1 MWMFNIFSAFNF
13 FFSCLIP
20 NFSLPLHPKCV
31 KPHISDIMK
40 IKDILG
46 ALEEFAPLALQDGY
60 DNAGLQIGLAE
71 DAEATGVLLSLDV
84 TEEVV
89 NEAVLRG
96 CNLIVSHHP
105 LMFHPV
111 KTFNGKTH
119 VERTILKAIKN
130 DVAVYAAHTNLDVAY
145 GGVNFKIAEKL
156 CLQNVEWLSERESYV
171 SGGKTLMA
179 GDGII
184 ASLPSSVSKKEF
196 MEQVK
201 EVFRLKSLR
210 VNNASPKTIKRV
222 ALCGGSGA
230 SHIPQAIEKGADVFI
245 TGEIGYHHFFGYE
258 NDILLLEIGHYESE
272 QYTIE
277 VLRDVISKFAPS
289 LHICKAE
296 TNINPIKYL

>member
-1 MWMFNIFSAFNF
+1 M
-13 FFSCLIP
+13 C
-20 NFSLPLHPKCV
+20 
-31 KPHISDIMK
+31 KPHIPDIMK

-96 CNLIVSHHP
+96 CNLIISHHP
-105 LMFHPV
+105 LMFQPV
-111 KTFNGKTH
+111 KSFTGKTH
-119 VERTILKAIKN
+119 VERAILKAIKN
-130 DVAVYAAHTNLDVAY
+130 DITVYAAHTNLDVAY

-156 CLQNVEWLSERESYV
+156 GLQKAEFLAGRENYT
-171 SGGKTLMA
+171 SGDKTFTA
-179 GDGII
+179 GEGII
-184 ASLPSSVSKKEF
+184 ASLPEAVSKKAF

-210 VNNASPKTIKRV
+210 VNNASPKSIKRV
-222 ALCGGSGA
+222 ALCGGNGA
-230 SHIPQAIEKGADVFI
+230 FLIPQAIEKGADVFI
-245 TGEIGYHHFFGYE
+245 TGEIGYHRFFGYE
-258 NDILLLEIGHYESE
+258 KDILLLEIGHYESE

-277 VLRDVISKFAPS
+277 LLRDIITKAAPS
-289 LHICKAE
+289 VHVCKAE
-296 TNINPIKYL
+296 TNINPIIYL

>member
-1 MWMFNIFSAFNF
+1 
-13 FFSCLIP
+13 
-20 NFSLPLHPKCV
+20 
-31 KPHISDIMK
+31 MK

-89 NEAVLRG
+89 NEAILRG

-105 LMFHPV
+105 LMFRPV
-111 KTFNGKTH
+111 SSFAGKTH
-119 VERTILKAIKN
+119 VERAILKAIKN
-130 DVAVYAAHTNLDVAY
+130 DIAVYAAHTNLDVAY

-156 CLQNVEWLSERESYV
+156 GLQKVEFLSARENYT
-171 SGGKTLMA
+171 SGDKTFTA
-179 GDGII
+179 GEGII
-184 ASLPSSVSKKEF
+184 AALPEAVSKKEF

-210 VNNASPKTIKRV
+210 VNDANPKSIKRV

-230 SHIPQAIEKGADVFI
+230 SLIPLAIEKGADVFI
-245 TGEIGYHHFFGYE
+245 TGEIGYHHFFGFE
-258 NDILLLEIGHYESE
+258 KDILLLEVGHYESE
-272 QYTIE
+272 QYTVE
-277 VLRDVISKFAPS
+277 LMRDIITRFAPS
-289 LHICKAE
+289 LHVCKAE